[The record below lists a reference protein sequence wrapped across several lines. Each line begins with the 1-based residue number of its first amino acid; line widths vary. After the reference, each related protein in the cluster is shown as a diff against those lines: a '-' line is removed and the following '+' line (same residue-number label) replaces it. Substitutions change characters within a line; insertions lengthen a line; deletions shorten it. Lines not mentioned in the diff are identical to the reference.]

1 MIHTSPKTQKSFQQ
15 DYDVYGDSYTED
27 TTAEQLKSVF
37 ERITQVLS
45 YVDFTFDIKGCPI
58 LDINV
63 QYMLTPL
70 NFSQPQMSELQV
82 NKWSTK
88 NDFSGTPVWPL
99 CCVGLL
105 TSSSIGSQN

>member
-37 ERITQVLS
+37 ERITQVS
-45 YVDFTFDIKGCPI
+45 CVDFTFYIKGCHI

-70 NFSQPQMSELQV
+70 NFSQSQMSELQV
-82 NKWSTK
+82 NKWCTE
-88 NDFSGTPVWPL
+88 NDFSGTPVWRL

-105 TSSSIGSQN
+105 TSSSIG